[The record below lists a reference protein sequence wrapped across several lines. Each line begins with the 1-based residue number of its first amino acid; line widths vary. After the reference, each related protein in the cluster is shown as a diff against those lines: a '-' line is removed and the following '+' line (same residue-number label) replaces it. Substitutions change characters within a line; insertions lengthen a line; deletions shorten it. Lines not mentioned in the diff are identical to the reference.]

1 MIFLFIEP
9 IILSIDICRVVK
21 ESGLCCKVQNMANNA
36 TSQINYGSVENRRDF
51 DDTNPKALAT
61 ITPNEHDAPS
71 SPGDQKQHSVI
82 GILFITIGAFSFS
95 VMYLIVKLMAE
106 TSTFTLV
113 LYRSLVQIL
122 LSSLSLWKSGH
133 NLLGEPNDRFWLV
146 MRGTFG
152 AGAVCAWFFGIQ
164 HLPLP
169 DAVTLQFTTPP
180 FAATFGVFLLG
191 EPYLPL
197 DVLGAIVCLTGVALI
212 AHPTWLFGSDS
223 DAINDDNTMDEKDTT
238 SSNTGLMKTLAIL
251 ITELGAAM
259 AGIAY
264 VSVRR
269 IHRDCPATT
278 MVLYYGVASLPLCFF
293 GSWYFEGTWN
303 AWRISNFEGRDYILL
318 LLMGLGGYG
327 GQWFTNMGLQ
337 RETAAT
343 VRFERKDGSL
353 LAFR

>member
-1 MIFLFIEP
+1 
-9 IILSIDICRVVK
+9 
-21 ESGLCCKVQNMANNA
+21 MANNDN
-36 TSQINYGSVENRRDF
+36 SHVNYGAVDNRTDSNG
-51 DDTNPKALAT
+51 TNPTALAT
-61 ITPNEHDAPS
+61 TASKEPDAPLS
-71 SPGDQKQHSVI
+71 AGDQQQHSAV
-82 GILFITIGAFSFS
+82 GILFITLGAFSFS
-95 VMYLIVKLMAE
+95 IMYLIVKLMAE

-113 LYRSLVQIL
+113 LYRSMVQIV
-122 LSSLSLWKSGH
+122 LSSLSLWKSGQ
-133 NLLGEPNDRFWLV
+133 NLLGDPNDRFWLV

-197 DVLGAIVCLTGVALI
+197 DVVGAFVCLTGVALI

-223 DAINDDNTMDEKDTT
+223 DAINDDNTTDEKDNHG
-238 SSNTGLMKTLAIL
+238 SSRMMKTLAIL

-278 MVLYYGVASLPLCFF
+278 MVLYYGVASLPLCFL
-293 GSWYFEGTWN
+293 GSRYFEGTWN

-343 VRFERKDGSL
+343 VSFT
-353 LAFR
+353 